1 MAATLRTEREAQGLS
16 VRQLAYFADT
26 APSTISRI
34 ERDLI
39 AHPAPSLQVR
49 IARVLRCDVGEIFP
63 KEPARD

>member
-16 VRQLAYFADT
+16 VRQLAYFAEA

-39 AHPAPSLQVR
+39 ADPAPSLQVR
-49 IARVLRCDVGEIFP
+49 IANALRCEVSQLFP
-63 KEPARD
+63 REPVHD